1 MVEITG
7 DSPVRN
13 AGQGKKRGRK
23 PKMPLMKEVEL
34 AYGHL
39 HDLDWLQECGLTN
52 LPSVQ
57 KQSHH
62 HNFMP
67 EAQALRV
74 LLIEAAQQVIQETVK
89 IPGMESETA
98 FLKSYLAGKKVSE
111 IARELGVTREW

>member
-1 MVEITG
+1 MRPNQFAVCSG
-7 DSPVRN
+7 AVPSP
-13 AGQGKKRGRK
+13 Q
-23 PKMPLMKEVEL
+23 LL
-34 AYGHL
+34 
-39 HDLDWLQECGLTN
+39 
-52 LPSVQ
+52 
-57 KQSHH
+57 
-62 HNFMP
+62 P